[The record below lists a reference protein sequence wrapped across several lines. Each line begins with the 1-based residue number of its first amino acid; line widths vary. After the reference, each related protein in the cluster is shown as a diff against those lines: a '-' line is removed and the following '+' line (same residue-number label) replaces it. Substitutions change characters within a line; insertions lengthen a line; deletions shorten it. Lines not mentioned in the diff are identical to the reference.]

1 MAFDEALAERIR
13 KVLGPRLEL
22 SEKKMFGGLAFLADG
37 KMFCGLAKG
46 ELMLRVGP
54 ERYEEALTEPHVR
67 PMDFTGRP
75 LQGYVYISP
84 AGLKTEKAL
93 RRWVEQALT
102 FVGTV
107 ERAPKRRAKRGAAA
121 RTPARGRAR

>member
-1 MAFDEALAERIR
+1 MAFDEALADRIR

-54 ERYEEALTEPHVR
+54 QRYEEALAEPHVR

-75 LQGYVYISP
+75 LKGYVYIAP
-84 AGLKTEKAL
+84 AGLRTEKQL
-93 RRWVEQALT
+93 RRWIEQALA
-102 FVGTV
+102 FVATV
-107 ERAPKRRAKRGAAA
+107 ERRPQKRRASPR
-121 RTPARGRAR
+121 RARR

>member
-1 MAFDEALAERIR
+1 MAFDEALADRIR

-54 ERYEEALTEPHVR
+54 ERYEEALAEPHAR

-75 LQGYVYISP
+75 LKGYVYIAP
-84 AGLKTEKAL
+84 AGIKTEKQL
-93 RRWVEQALT
+93 RRWVEQALA
-102 FVGTV
+102 FVATV
-107 ERAPKRRAKRGAAA
+107 ERRAPKRRAGPR
-121 RTPARGRAR
+121 RARR